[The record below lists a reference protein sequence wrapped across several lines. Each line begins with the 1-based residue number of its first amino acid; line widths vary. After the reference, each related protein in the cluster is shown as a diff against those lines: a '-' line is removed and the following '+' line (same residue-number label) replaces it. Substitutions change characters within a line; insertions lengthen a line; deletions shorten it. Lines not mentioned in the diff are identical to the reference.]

1 VDLKVIGGGLVA
13 LYIVVYTAHQFLR
26 RGPRQRLTVDDWEPR
41 GWLGTVVLACAALL
55 YGGGWV
61 LFAPRQTFRLGGGL
75 ALAAGLALLAGIIS
89 YVRRPA
95 LSAPAEAPRGT
106 AADARLPPFRR
117 SPRGYDPRQVD
128 EFFTQ
133 ICSKQVAE
141 IEAIRFK
148 TRLRGYRPQDVDRA
162 LDGWQS
168 RQRASET

>member
-1 VDLKVIGGGLVA
+1 VELEVIGGALVA
-13 LYIVVYTAHQFLR
+13 LYVVVYAAHQFLR

-41 GWLGTVVLACAALL
+41 GWLGSAALACVALI

-61 LFAPRQTFRLGGGL
+61 LFSPRQTFRLGGAL
-75 ALAAGLALLAGIIS
+75 ALGTGLALLAGIIS

-95 LSAPAEAPRGT
+95 LSAAAEAPRGT

-117 SPRGYDPRQVD
+117 SPRGYDRGQVD

-133 ICSKQVAE
+133 IWSKRVAE

-148 TRLRGYRPQDVDRA
+148 TRLRGYRPQDVDKA